1 MKSNINSK
9 ESISY
14 ISVNKRKTKH
24 KKKVLQRSIEN
35 NKSILVLNKNIK
47 IELKDINEKEEIDS
61 KEKSINVKDKKIE
74 DENIINVKLNNEK
87 HKKISKELKII
98 LIILAVVML
107 VSVIICATIF
117 ATMNKKIKTEGD
129 FDSSNFMINT
139 KINSLSQIS
148 MKSSQIH
155 NSISNNINSSLSIYT
170 KAKFDLF
177 TFNESL
183 PLNKSELY
191 SKIYTT
197 AIIINSQ
204 CIEFEEDKKN
214 CEQEKYLDLTI
225 KNQNNIRR
233 NNEDIEEIK
242 EAILPI
248 CIIEHSDT
256 NFIFSATCPETLS
269 ENLKNNIISAFQSI
283 KLNLCKENY
292 QNYKLTGIKINNTKN
307 HVDINIIDKRCD
319 GSEEN
324 ENQACEIIRNIT
336 TDISGNLQKSIKI
349 SKYQKFK
356 KEHNK
361 NDIVDTARRSD
372 RHAGDGMRDAG
383 KRDITLAV

>member
-1 MKSNINSK
+1 MKT
-9 ESISY
+9 
-14 ISVNKRKTKH
+14 TKKFQ
-24 KKKVLQRSIEN
+24 KK
-35 NKSILVLNKNIK
+35 
-47 IELKDINEKEEIDS
+47 
-61 KEKSINVKDKKIE
+61 
-74 DENIINVKLNNEK
+74 
-87 HKKISKELKII
+87 LKII
-98 LIILAVVML
+98 LIILAIIVSATIIIC
-107 VSVIICATIF
+107 VSVL

-155 NSISNNINSSLSIYT
+155 NSISNNINSTLSIYT

-248 CIIEHSDT
+248 CLIEHSDT

-269 ENLKNNIISAFQSI
+269 ENLKNNIISTFQSI
-283 KLNLCKENY
+283 KTNLCKENY

-307 HVDINIIDKRCD
+307 HVEINIIDKRC
-319 GSEEN
+319 SEEN

-349 SKYQKFK
+349 SKYQKFND
-356 KEHNK
+356 ENNK
-361 NDIVDTARRSD
+361 YFNDISYSYE
-372 RHAGDGMRDAG
+372 
-383 KRDITLAV
+383 DISNENKID